1 MSAPLLWIF
10 IPGIL
15 AIFLFLFKKWV
26 KTTALIGCLVAL
38 ILAGLA
44 WKMPPSDLISLGPW
58 SFQFESSVTV
68 LGRQLV
74 LAENTRPILILIYL
88 MTAFWFGGAYT
99 AHAGP
104 YFISLG
110 LGIVSLLTAALA
122 VKPFLYAA
130 FFIQVAAFMSIPLL
144 SPPGQPVSRGVLRFL
159 TFQTLGTPFILL
171 TGWLITGTEAAS
183 GDTASFLQT
192 IIPLGFSF
200 AFLLAVFP
208 FHTWISML
216 AEESHPYVAAFILF
230 LLPGII
236 LLFGLSF
243 FESYAWMRNSTLIF
257 TVLRI
262 TGIIMVVTGG
272 GMAAFQT
279 HLGRMLG
286 FAVTVDV
293 GLSLISIGIHQ
304 GINIG
309 VTGFSPSLYIF
320 FAFFLSRGLAL
331 GVWAL
336 ALSTIRNRS
345 KGMMFREVQGV
356 GRVLPLAAASVI
368 LAHFSMA
375 GYPLLAGFPPRLAL
389 FGELGRAYPLFTFWA
404 LAGSFGL
411 LVGGL
416 RSLAVMAMGKENE
429 AWKINERGVLILLL
443 GLGIAALFLAGL
455 SPLV

>member
-1 MSAPLLWIF
+1 MSAPLLWILL
-10 IPGIL
+10 PGLL
-15 AIFLFLFKKWV
+15 AILFFVFKKST

-38 ILAGLA
+38 VLAGLA
-44 WKMPPSDLISLGPW
+44 WKMPLSDQISLGPW
-58 SFQFESSVTV
+58 SFQFASSITV
-68 LGRQLV
+68 LGRQLD
-74 LAENTRPILILIYL
+74 LAENTRPILSLIYL

-99 AHAGP
+99 ARTGP

-122 VKPFLYAA
+122 VKPFLFAA
-130 FFIQVAAFMSIPLL
+130 FFIQLAAFMSVPLL
-144 SPPGQPVSRGVLRFL
+144 SPPGQQVGRGVLRFL
-159 TFQTLGTPFILL
+159 TFQTVGTPFILL
-171 TGWLITGTEAAS
+171 TGWLITGTEAVP

-192 IIPLGFSF
+192 IIPLGFGFS
-200 AFLLAVFP
+200 FLLAVFP
-208 FHTWISML
+208 FHTWVSML

-236 LLFGLSF
+236 SLFGLGF
-243 FESYAWMRNSTLIF
+243 FESYAWMRNSPLIF

-286 FAVTVDV
+286 YAVTVDI

-309 VTGFSPSLYIF
+309 TTGLSPSLSIF
-320 FAFFLSRGLAL
+320 FAFFLTRGLAL

-336 ALSTIRNRS
+336 ALSAIRDRS
-345 KGMMFREVQGV
+345 KGMSFRDVQGV
-356 GRVLPLAAASVI
+356 GRTLPLAAAGVV

-375 GYPLLAGFPPRLAL
+375 GYPLMAGFPPRLAL
-389 FGELGRAYPLFTFWA
+389 FGELGRNFPLLTFWA

-411 LVGGL
+411 LIGGL

-429 AWKINERGVLILLL
+429 AWKINERGALIFLL

-455 SPLV
+455 VPLV